1 MEGNSSRLCES
12 PEVVQPRSRSFMI
25 EDILSSGCS
34 NGFSKF
40 KCPAELLRPLW
51 CGSLG
56 LFLPGTCV
64 NAGTQL
70 LQMDPPDNLS
80 WLVPNTR
87 SLFNPMDPQPMA
99 SMSRSLW
106 PPKRCRRSRTVF
118 TEPQLLGLERR
129 FEKQKYLS
137 TPDRMDLAETLGLNH
152 FQVKTWY
159 QNRRM
164 KWKKKMLQ
172 KGGEEMLKKSKGR
185 PKRQSLRPDRSEAQM
200 SKTGCGQAVGTVI
213 EYRGS
218 SIGEDSR
225 PDSVSRACCHL
236 GAEFGP
242 LFVYSPSS
250 CPTSSVPTGQQTT
263 HLSSDLSPKATCLSP
278 KPG

>member
-1 MEGNSSRLCES
+1 MEGNGSRFCE
-12 PEVVQPRSRSFMI
+12 RRCRSFMI

-34 NGFSKF
+34 NGFNKF
-40 KCPAELLRPLW
+40 KYPAELLQPLW
-51 CGSLG
+51 FGSLG

-64 NAGTQL
+64 NAGSQL
-70 LQMDPPDNLS
+70 LQMDPPDGLS
-80 WLVPNTR
+80 CLVPNTR
-87 SLFNPMDPQPMA
+87 SLFPMDPWPMP

-172 KGGEEMLKKSKGR
+172 KGGEEVLKKRKCC
-185 PKRQSLRPDRSEAQM
+185 PKRQSSRQDHSEPRM
-200 SKTGCGQAVGTVI
+200 SRTVCGRAIGTVI

-218 SIGEDSR
+218 GIGDVSS
-225 PDSVSRACCHL
+225 PDGDSRACCNL
-236 GAEFGP
+236 SAEFSL
-242 LFVYSPSS
+242 LFVHSPSS
-250 CPTSSVPTGQQTT
+250 RPTSTVHTGQQTT
-263 HLSSDLSPKATCLSP
+263 YLSSESSPKAIRWSP
-278 KPG
+278 RPG